1 MLAQAMT
8 MPVTG
13 AALDARLSDRDET
26 ILQITQEIPRL
37 RRYARYLTRN
47 VDNADDLVQDCVV
60 RAIEKIDTFEPGT
73 NLRAWLVVILRN
85 AFFTTCRKKTREDQ
99 SLTMLKQ
106 AAVHVIPAQQEEA
119 MTLSEVEDAFL
130 KLSPDHREVLTLVVI
145 EGMSYEQVAD
155 VLDVSI
161 GTVKSRLS
169 RARSA
174 LNQMTET
181 DTPLAK
187 TG

>member
-1 MLAQAMT
+1 MLTNTMSALETNSPVDAM
-8 MPVTG
+8 V
-13 AALDARLSDRDET
+13 SDRDST

-99 SLTMLKQ
+99 SRAMLKQ

-130 KLSPDHREVLTLVVI
+130 KLSPDHREVMTLVVI
-145 EGMSYEQVAD
+145 EGMSYEQVAE
-155 VLDVSI
+155 VLDISI

-169 RARSA
+169 RARSC
-174 LNQMTET
+174 LNEMLEA
-181 DTPLAK
+181 DTQLAK
-187 TG
+187 AG